1 MTIQLNLLNRN
12 LFKDCKRA
20 KSDEGKKATAKLA
33 ANSLSIDTYITITEK
48 ESKLR
53 KTGIFFQS
61 IRKMRMI

>member
-12 LFKDCKRA
+12 LFRA
-20 KSDEGKKATAKLA
+20 KSDEGKKAAGNLA
-33 ANSLSIDTYITITEK
+33 AYSLSIDRYITITEK

-61 IRKMRMI
+61 IRKMLMI